1 MENKNIDNKSEEVQD
16 IIDRMPTGWARYIIV
31 TFTGIIIIMLVLSF
45 TIEYSDTV
53 NGEIN
58 ITGNI
63 APVKMVSQSA
73 GRIRLIKEDNAYVK
87 KGEVLAYIET
97 GAQYNDMQILSKICK
112 YKLNPETIL
121 DLPSELVLGSMNPA
135 YNDFVLAYN
144 NYDKLRKTKVY
155 ENLRMSLRNQQ
166 KANVGVYNNVQNEIE
181 IMKQLF
187 DIQKEQF
194 SKDSLLFSAGAI
206 SQIEY
211 ENKKAKLMEFQKSMV
226 ELNSMRMSKNA
237 EISSTALELAKVDVN
252 VSEDLRAS
260 FNTLVLKFNALCN
273 EEKQWR
279 EKYLLIAP
287 SDGILE
293 YIGFWRE
300 NDFIKIA
307 EDLFSI
313 VPKQNHL
320 VGEMT
325 ISSYGAGKV
334 KKGQNVLIQLND
346 FPYAE
351 FGHINGVVSTITE
364 VSHEQTINGNN
375 ISCYRVKIDLPN
387 DIKSNYNQL
396 LTINYETKGMGKI
409 ITTPHTLIERL
420 FDNLNSIRKN

>member
-16 IIDRMPTGWARYIIV
+16 IIDRMPTGWAQYIIV
-31 TFTGIIIIMLVLSF
+31 TFTGMIILMFILSF
-45 TIEYSDTV
+45 TIEYSDTI

-63 APVKMVSQSA
+63 APIKMVSQSA
-73 GRIRLIKEDNAYVK
+73 GRIRLIKKDNAYVK

-112 YKLNPETIL
+112 YKFNPETIL
-121 DLPSELVLGSMNPA
+121 DLPSELVLGSMNSA

-166 KANVGVYNNVQNEIE
+166 KANVGVYNNVQNEID
-181 IMKQLF
+181 IMKRLF
-187 DIQKEQF
+187 KIQKEQF
-194 SKDSLLFSAGAI
+194 LKDSLLFSAGAI
-206 SQIEY
+206 SQIAF
-211 ENKKAKLMEFQKSMV
+211 ENKKASLMEFEKSMV

-279 EKYLLIAP
+279 EKFLLIAP

-300 NDFIKIA
+300 NDFIKTA

-334 KKGQNVLIQLND
+334 KKGQNVIIQLND
-346 FPYAE
+346 FPYTE